1 MIFSVQ
7 TEKGKMMFD
16 NVEKETALREVYEEI
31 NKRLMILENYAK
43 ESISIAYD
51 KGYKNAQVDKI
62 VEMFAEVMRK
72 TNL

>member
-1 MIFSVQ
+1 
-7 TEKGKMMFD
+7 MFD